1 MLMGIHLKIPR
12 NHVRAHSLRK
22 REAIIRAE
30 EKGILAKA
38 GLIAH
43 GRGEAFDYLLGETSI
58 PPAIFAT
65 KAAVASLLLAAHP
78 VISVNGNVAALVPR
92 EIVRLSKV
100 VNAPLEVNLFFR
112 TRRREEAIK
121 SVLLKAGAREVLG
134 VGRDASATIPELFSE
149 RRRVDPRGIYSAD
162 VVLVP
167 LEDGDRT
174 MALKRMGKFVIAI
187 DLNPLSRTAQSADI
201 TIVDD
206 IVRAVPNMIKAH
218 KELKGLSR
226 EELASLLARFD
237 NRKNLSEVIL
247 YIRDRLKVLSED
259 GHL

>member
-1 MLMGIHLKIPR
+1 VGIHLKIPR
-12 NHVRAHSLRK
+12 NHVRAHSLKK
-22 REAIIRAE
+22 RETIIRAE

-43 GRGEAFDYLLGETSI
+43 GRGEAFDYLIGERSI

-92 EIVRLSKV
+92 EIVRLSKAL
-100 VNAPLEVNLFFR
+100 NAPLEVNLFYR
-112 TRRREEAIK
+112 TRKREEAIR
-121 SVLLKAGAREVLG
+121 SVLLKAGAKEVLG
-134 VGRDASATIPELFSE
+134 VGKDASATIPELFSE

-174 MALKRMGKFVIAI
+174 MALKRMGKFIIAI

-206 IVRAVPNMIKAH
+206 IVRAVRNMIKAYR
-218 KELKGLSR
+218 ELKNLPR

-237 NRKNLSEVIL
+237 NKKNLSEVIL
-247 YIRDRLKVLSED
+247 YIRDRLTLLSRDER
-259 GHL
+259 L